1 MIYLQFSTAVGYI
14 LGILIAFVVARIFF
28 KPFKFILKILLNSI
42 IAFFILL
49 VINKFFPYTG
59 IFIGA
64 NPLTAVT
71 LGIFGIPGLCL
82 LLLLQILF

>member
-1 MIYLQFSTAVGYI
+1 MEFSTIIGYI
-14 LGILIAFVVARIFF
+14 LGILIAFVVAKLFL
-28 KPFKFILKILLNSI
+28 KPVKFILKILINSV
-42 IAFFILL
+42 IAFFVLI

-64 NPLTAVT
+64 NPITAVV

-82 LLLLQILF
+82 LLILQILF